1 MKLIRPAI
9 ALTLVFVILTGLLFP
24 AAIWGVS
31 QAAFPHQA
39 NGSMVVKDGKVVGSE
54 LIGQTFAGPTYFHS
68 RPSAAGAGYDAANS
82 SGSNLGPTNP
92 KLLEGAD
99 GFDGV
104 KQLAMAYRRDN
115 GVAKDVMIPADAVTR
130 SASGLD
136 PHISPRNAELQ
147 AVRVAKTRGV
157 SLDRIQKLVSECTE
171 PPLLGVFGE
180 SRVNVLRL
188 NLKLSE
194 K

>member
-9 ALTLVFVILTGLLFP
+9 ALTLVFVVLTGLLFP

-54 LIGQTFAGPTYFHS
+54 LIGQTFAGPTFFHP
-68 RPSAAGAGYDAANS
+68 RPSAAGSGYDASNS
-82 SGSNLGPTNP
+82 SGTNLGPTNP
-92 KLLEGAD
+92 KLLQGAD

-115 GVAKDVMIPADAVTR
+115 GLAEDVKIPADAVTR

-136 PHISPRNAELQ
+136 PHISPRNAGLQ
-147 AVRVAKTRGV
+147 AIRVAKARGV
-157 SLDRIQKLVSECTE
+157 SLDSIQKLVSECTE
-171 PPLLGVFGE
+171 VPLLGVFGE
-180 SRVNVLRL
+180 SRVHVLRL
-188 NLKLSE
+188 NLKLSA

>member
-9 ALTLVFVILTGLLFP
+9 ALTLVFVVLTGLLFP

-39 NGSMVVKDGKVVGSE
+39 NGSMIVNDGKVVGSE
-54 LIGQTFAGPTYFHS
+54 LIGQSFASPKYFQP
-68 RPSAAGAGYDAANS
+68 RPSAAGAGYDGANS
-82 SGSNLGPTNP
+82 SGTNLGPTNP

-104 KQLAMAYRRDN
+104 KQLAAAYRKLNEVPD
-115 GVAKDVMIPADAVTR
+115 DVRIPADAVSR

-147 AVRVAKTRGV
+147 AVRVAKERGV
-157 SLDRIQKLVSECTE
+157 PLARIQKLVSECTE
-171 PPLLGVFGE
+171 GPLIGVFGE
-180 SRVNVLRL
+180 SRVHVLRL

-194 K
+194 L

>member
-9 ALTLVFVILTGLLFP
+9 ALTLVFVVLTGLLFP

-54 LIGQTFAGPTYFHS
+54 LIGQTFAGPTFFHP
-68 RPSAAGAGYDAANS
+68 RPSAAGSGYDASNS
-82 SGSNLGPTNP
+82 SGTNLGPTNP

-115 GVAKDVMIPADAVTR
+115 GLAEDVKIPADAVTR

-136 PHISPRNAELQ
+136 PHISPRNARLQ
-147 AVRVAKTRGV
+147 AIRVAKARGV
-157 SLDRIQKLVSECTE
+157 SLDSIQKLVSECTE
-171 PPLLGVFGE
+171 VPLLGVFGE
-180 SRVNVLRL
+180 SRVHVLRL
-188 NLKLSE
+188 NLKLSA